1 MCKNVGWVQL
11 CLHVNVPLFVVYS
24 SFLANRPIV
33 VSAATHTHIYISSLR
48 KKKEK
53 KKGTSWKNK
62 EADRLSGTREKW
74 LCLLISMARVYS
86 KMGGEKRRAL
96 NDSEKNEVD
105 QRNSVTPVGLT
116 KNEKGFGNFSLRPNS
131 IFHSWRGLIDMF
143 MFLGCL
149 WAYSALIKIGFIN
162 FALFCNPRR

>member
-1 MCKNVGWVQL
+1 MWGRKGWVQL

-33 VSAATHTHIYISSLR
+33 VSAATHTHIYFIVT
-48 KKKEK
+48 KKR

-131 IFHSWRGLIDMF
+131 IFHSWREPNRHVYVSGLF
-143 MFLGCL
+143 MGLLRANKNRIYQFRVVL
-149 WAYSALIKIGFIN
+149 
-162 FALFCNPRR
+162 